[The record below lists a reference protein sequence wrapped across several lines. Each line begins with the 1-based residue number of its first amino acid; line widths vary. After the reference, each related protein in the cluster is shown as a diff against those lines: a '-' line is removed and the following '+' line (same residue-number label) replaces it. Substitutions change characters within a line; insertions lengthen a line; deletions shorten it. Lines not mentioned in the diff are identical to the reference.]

1 MNAIMVRVFDTLAK
15 IGLDKLER
23 ALIFGAALVT
33 VLALAVGA
41 VEMSYAWFTFLFRW
55 LHVVSGVMWIGLL
68 WYFNFVQIPS
78 MPKIPDEH
86 KPAISKVIAPTA
98 LFWFRWAALST
109 VVTGLL
115 VAIMNGY
122 LVNALILGIGTG
134 GRDTYIGIGM
144 WMGLIMAYNVWMII
158 WPNQRKVL
166 GMV

>member
-1 MNAIMVRVFDTLAK
+1 
-15 IGLDKLER
+15 
-23 ALIFGAALVT
+23 
-33 VLALAVGA
+33 
-41 VEMSYAWFTFLFRW
+41 
-55 LHVVSGVMWIGLL
+55 
-68 WYFNFVQIPS
+68 

-86 KPAISKVIAPTA
+86 KPAITKVIAPTA

-122 LVNALILGIGTG
+122 ILNALILGIGTG

-166 GMV
+166 GMVEASAEEKKAAARTAMLASRFNTMFSIPMLYFMVAAQNVS